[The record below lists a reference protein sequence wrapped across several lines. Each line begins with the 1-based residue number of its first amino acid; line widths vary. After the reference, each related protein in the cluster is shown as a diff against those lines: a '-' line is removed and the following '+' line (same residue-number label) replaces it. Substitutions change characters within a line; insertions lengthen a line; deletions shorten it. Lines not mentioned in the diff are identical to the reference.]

1 MRPNGKGSMKILTLI
16 LTLLFTSIA
25 YAETQKQYNF
35 WWEQLPAIC
44 STNDEIN
51 RWATDNKFVPLN
63 VSYGRA
69 GGKPDGEIVYMIV
82 YWMNDTTQSFA
93 SVQTPDNPNNT
104 CILFR
109 TFDVAL
115 NKTLQN

>member
-1 MRPNGKGSMKILTLI
+1 MKRILLI
-16 LTLLFTSIA
+16 LSLLFASFA
-25 YAETQKQYNF
+25 YAEHEEQESDIKQYNF

-109 TFDVAL
+109 TFDVVL